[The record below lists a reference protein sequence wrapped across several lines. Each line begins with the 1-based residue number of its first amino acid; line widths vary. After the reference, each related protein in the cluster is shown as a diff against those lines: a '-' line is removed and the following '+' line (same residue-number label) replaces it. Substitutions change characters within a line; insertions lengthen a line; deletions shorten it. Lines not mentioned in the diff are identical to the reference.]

1 MTGAPRRVR
10 RMTLPRSDCLARLR
24 RAVLA
29 RVIRSVRCLP
39 AALPARIAVTDD
51 HHLLLASTEDAVI
64 TAAQRGDVLSVQ
76 IDGLEEDG
84 ATWSVMGSGIAAL
97 PETECTLTEAL
108 TRAVAAGARLIEL
121 PLTVVSGERVG

>member
-1 MTGAPRRVR
+1 
-10 RMTLPRSDCLARLR
+10 MTLPRSDCLARLR

-29 RVIRSVRCLP
+29 RVIISVRCLP

-64 TAAQRGDVLSVQ
+64 TAAERGDVLSVQ
-76 IDGLEEDG
+76 IDGLEDDG

-97 PETECTLTEAL
+97 PETEFTLSEAL